1 MGILNI
7 KKKTAVKFIKNKQN
21 ILQKEK
27 KTQTKRVKKVG
38 VLAEVSLFQSY
49 DFRTRLSSE
58 LGIEEEDM
66 MVLLFDPSG
75 KENSLN
81 NSKICDEKSFG
92 LYGRVKA
99 PALANFLEKKFDLLI
114 NYCEAGHVYDQVIM
128 VRSLA
133 GLKIGYDH
141 PNNFFNDISIKIK
154 GNQLDTFNAELVKY
168 LEILKLID

>member
-1 MGILNI
+1 MGILNL

-21 ILQKEK
+21 ILPKEK
-27 KTQTKRVKKVG
+27 KTESKRIKKVG
-38 VLAEVSLFQSY
+38 VLAEVSLFQTY
-49 DFRTRLSSE
+49 DFRKRLSSQ
-58 LGIEEEDM
+58 LGIQEEDM

-81 NSKICDEKSFG
+81 YSKICSEKSFG
-92 LYGRVKA
+92 LYGSVKA
-99 PALANFLEKKFDLLI
+99 PALVNFLEKKFDLLI
-114 NYCEAGHVYDQVIM
+114 NYCEADQVYDQVIM

-133 GLKIGYDH
+133 GLKVGYDH

-168 LEILKLID
+168 LELLKLIG

>member
-1 MGILNI
+1 MGILNL

-21 ILQKEK
+21 IRPKEK
-27 KTQTKRVKKVG
+27 KTETKKIRKVG
-38 VLAEVSLFQSY
+38 VLAELSLFETY
-49 DFRTRLSSE
+49 DFRKRLSGE

-66 MVLLFDPSG
+66 MVFLFDPSG
-75 KENSLN
+75 KENSSN
-81 NSKICDEKSFG
+81 NSKVCNEKSFG
-92 LYGRVKA
+92 LYGSVKA

-114 NYCEAGHVYDQVIM
+114 NYCEADQVYDQVIM

-133 GLKIGYDH
+133 GLKVGYDH

>member
-49 DFRTRLSSE
+49 DFRRRLSSE

-168 LEILKLID
+168 LEILKLIG